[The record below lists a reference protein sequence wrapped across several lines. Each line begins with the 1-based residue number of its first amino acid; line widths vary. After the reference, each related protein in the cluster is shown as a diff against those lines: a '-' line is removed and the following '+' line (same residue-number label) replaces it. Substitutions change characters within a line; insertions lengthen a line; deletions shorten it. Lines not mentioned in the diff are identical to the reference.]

1 MKIHDYPTL
10 IEVLEI
16 HKMLIE
22 EHGGAHG
29 LRDAGALE
37 AALFRP
43 QSGYYDDLV
52 AEASALFESLAI
64 NHPFLDGNKR
74 IAFAATDIF
83 LRINGSRINKPPMD
97 IYSDMM
103 KMFDTG
109 TFNIAH
115 IEPWLRSCI
124 STPQSTP

>member
-1 MKIHDYPTL
+1 MKIHDYLTL

-16 HKMLIE
+16 HKMLID
-22 EHGGAHG
+22 EHGGIHG

-43 QSGYYDDLV
+43 QSGYYDDLI

-83 LRINGSRINKPPMD
+83 LRINGARINKPPMD
-97 IYSDMM
+97 IHSDMM
-103 KMFDTG
+103 KLFDTG

-115 IEPWLRSCI
+115 IEPWLRSCV
-124 STPQSTP
+124 SN

>member
-1 MKIHDYPTL
+1 MKIHDYLTL

-43 QSGYYDDLV
+43 QSGYYDDLI

-83 LRINGSRINKPPMD
+83 LRINGSRIYKPPMD

-115 IEPWLRSCI
+115 IEPWLRSCV
-124 STPQSTP
+124 STQQSIL

>member
-1 MKIHDYPTL
+1 MKVHDYLTL

-22 EHGGAHG
+22 ENGGTQG

-37 AALFRP
+37 AELIRP
-43 QSGYYDDLV
+43 QSGYYNDQI
-52 AEASALFESLAI
+52 AEASALFESLAM
-64 NHPFLDGNKR
+64 N
-74 IAFAATDIF
+74 
-83 LRINGSRINKPPMD
+83 

-115 IEPWLRSCI
+115 IEPWLRSCV
-124 STPQSTP
+124 SNSY

>member
-1 MKIHDYPTL
+1 MKIHDYLTL

-43 QSGYYDDLV
+43 QSGYYDDLI

-74 IAFAATDIF
+74 IAFAAADIF
-83 LRINGSRINKPPMD
+83 LRINGSRIYKPPMD

-115 IEPWLRSCI
+115 IEPWLRSCV
-124 STPQSTP
+124 STQQSIL